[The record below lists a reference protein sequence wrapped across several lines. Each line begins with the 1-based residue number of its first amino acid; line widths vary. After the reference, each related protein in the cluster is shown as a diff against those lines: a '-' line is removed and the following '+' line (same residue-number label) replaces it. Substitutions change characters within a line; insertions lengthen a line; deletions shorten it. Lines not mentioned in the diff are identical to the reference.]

1 MNRSVSGLLQAD
13 KSEKNTD
20 YLTGLIN
27 RRGLYELW
35 EKISADMTVHCI
47 YMDVDNFKLVND
59 IYGHARGDEL
69 LKFVSRILSR
79 QFPEQMVVRMGGDE
93 FVVVCNGSVDVEELE
108 WQLREVQNIL
118 KEEFDESLSAL
129 LSFSI
134 GLTVH
139 QPVGKGIS
147 IILDQCDEAMY
158 HVKKNGKGSYI
169 CYEDIKEQLIEQK
182 AMKDR
187 ALTALSE
194 YEIEMLLQ
202 PLVYLQNSNVY
213 AAQVVTR
220 WNFPGLGIVPESK
233 FLPVFEQ
240 YGVITMLD
248 EIVFEQVCQWKN
260 QWKGTEFEHIQIYV
274 RLSGLYIMQIN
285 GVNYLRWCLETYQ
298 IAPEEIKICIEE
310 NAFLG
315 RNEKMKYAIDLL
327 TEIGFHIAIL
337 NFGSASSFM
346 VLQNVPAKILKLD
359 SKLLPHSV
367 DTEWKKVNILRNV
380 ISMGRDLRFMIVAQ
394 GIENSSQA
402 EMLANY
408 GAQLGVGDFYG
419 EPQSAEEF
427 YCHYKDRY
435 FFAENIKP
443 TVYSFDNTLKDVE
456 ERCEGIYRGEGLA
469 YKEGVIQS
477 QTALYLPGGKVKEN
491 LVRLPKSVMYSESYT
506 ICLWVN
512 TEEVQAWTSILY
524 ITYLDGF
531 MSLVPNDGKGSCAFR
546 MKDDREPNEWFDV
559 FCRGVVPGQWA
570 YLCISYDVITGVAK
584 LYFNGLLNSSKD
596 HAPNLKVANRVWL
609 GGDEYQQS
617 YHGRVAGLEIY
628 HCVLP
633 AEEIERKFR
642 EYQCDPT
649 FRGTEGRK

>member
-108 WQLREVQNIL
+108 WQLQEVQNIL

-456 ERCEGIYRGEGLA
+456 ER
-469 YKEGVIQS
+469 
-477 QTALYLPGGKVKEN
+477 
-491 LVRLPKSVMYSESYT
+491 
-506 ICLWVN
+506 
-512 TEEVQAWTSILY
+512 
-524 ITYLDGF
+524 
-531 MSLVPNDGKGSCAFR
+531 
-546 MKDDREPNEWFDV
+546 
-559 FCRGVVPGQWA
+559 
-570 YLCISYDVITGVAK
+570 
-584 LYFNGLLNSSKD
+584 
-596 HAPNLKVANRVWL
+596 
-609 GGDEYQQS
+609 
-617 YHGRVAGLEIY
+617 
-628 HCVLP
+628 
-633 AEEIERKFR
+633 
-642 EYQCDPT
+642 
-649 FRGTEGRK
+649 